1 MNKKVIFSLVIVFT
15 ISIGIFIF
23 YKNDKTVWITDN
35 DFLYDKAVTYIVNQN
50 TVNGYDKDKNDYKV
64 FADYNGFGIEEKGNK
79 KYVYMW
85 ILEESYYVE
94 NNKLESSQGISTLYK
109 FTFVNDE
116 VVGYETPED
125 GSLYTSSMKKMLPDS
140 IENEVFSFEMS
151 DIKLKEQ
158 VKEYYSYLE
167 SAEGDL

>member
-1 MNKKVIFSLVIVFT
+1 MNKKVIFSLVIIFT

-94 NNKLESSQGISTLYK
+94 NNKLESSQGSSTLYK

-116 VVGYETPED
+116 VVGYETLED

>member
-1 MNKKVIFSLVIVFT
+1 
-15 ISIGIFIF
+15 
-23 YKNDKTVWITDN
+23 
-35 DFLYDKAVTYIVNQN
+35 
-50 TVNGYDKDKNDYKV
+50 
-64 FADYNGFGIEEKGNK
+64 
-79 KYVYMW
+79 MW